1 MPGHAHATA
10 ATLGRC
16 IRDPGGGHRRV
27 ADRPWPARGA
37 AAGWRKWRPGAGPG
51 AAIRACRACGALIH
65 AGLVDLGLMPVTV
78 APVSP
83 TAAAEPVAAVGLE
96 LLLCPDCR
104 LLQPAHRV
112 TVPAEPRLATERCVT
127 TLIARFQLRPD
138 MPVTVLADGGA
149 GWLPM
154 LRRFGFTPGLARS
167 GTAVAQRLREVTAP
181 PGLLLAGDAIG
192 RSAALPDLLEG
203 IRQLLAPGGIAVFDL
218 PDLLRVVEANRFDLF
233 CPGRNA
239 WPSLLVAEMLLG
251 QHGLVVCGLVR
262 PPGLLRLLVCHAE
275 DHGKPV
281 GSEVAARRAAER
293 VAGLES
299 GEAYQRLAEVVLE
312 TRAAVFDLLLAA
324 RRDDRQVLGLGASA
338 AAARLLAGCGIGPG
352 LLPGTVDAHPPWHG
366 MVLPG
371 SRVPVVPPEALA
383 AVVPDLVLVL
393 DGRPASEARQ
403 LLGEAGLWTARIAVI
418 LPKFQIIRAGTA

>member
-1 MPGHAHATA
+1 M
-10 ATLGRC
+10 
-16 IRDPGGGHRRV
+16 
-27 ADRPWPARGA
+27 
-37 AAGWRKWRPGAGPG
+37 
-51 AAIRACRACGALIH
+51 
-65 AGLVDLGLMPVTV
+65 DLGLMPLTA

-83 TAAAEPVAAVGLE
+83 TAAAEPVTAVGLE

-127 TLIARFQLRPD
+127 TLIARFELRPH

-154 LRRFGFTPGLARS
+154 LRRFGFTPGLAQS
-167 GTAVAQRLREVTAP
+167 GAAVAQRLREVTAP
-181 PGLLLAGDAIG
+181 PVLLLAGDAIG
-192 RSAALPDLLEG
+192 RSAALPDLMEG

-218 PDLLRVVEANRFDLF
+218 PDLLRLVEANRFDLF

-262 PPGLLRLLVCHAE
+262 PPGVLRLLVCHAE
-275 DHGKPV
+275 DRGKPV

-299 GEAYQRLAEVVLE
+299 GDAYQRLAEVVLE

-393 DGRPASEARQ
+393 DGRPVSEARQ
-403 LLGEAGLWTARIAVI
+403 LLGEAGLWAGRIAVI